1 MKEAP
6 LMYLL
11 KQQEIL
17 YKAVWYHEDLL
28 NDSKNRLMQIEYLL
42 KKHVKENSK

>member
-1 MKEAP
+1 MKEEP
-6 LMYLL
+6 LNFLL

-28 NDSKNRLMQIEYLL
+28 NDSKKRLLDIEYLL
-42 KKHVKENSK
+42 KKHIKENSK